1 MRLLFPLLLFHLP
14 SLRPLSGS
22 DGLSGQLK
30 DLQKTLDDW
39 KQKERSY
46 QEKINDEAKEL
57 EKISSK
63 QGLLLKKKDEA
74 MKKIRDLGSLP
85 SDAFDKYQVGWDKA
99 SLYFYSQWWIRDP
112 VLSLKILDSTIIYS
126 PFVLSPQNTSLK
138 QLFSKLEKCN
148 DDLKKYSHVN
158 KKALDQFVNFSDQKE
173 KLLKRKDELDRAHA
187 SIVELMQVL
196 EQR

>member
-1 MRLLFPLLLFHLP
+1 MNCICP
-14 SLRPLSGS
+14 SVL
-22 DGLSGQLK
+22 
-30 DLQKTLDDW
+30 
-39 KQKERSY
+39 
-46 QEKINDEAKEL
+46 IF
-57 EKISSK
+57 SSHC
-63 QGLLLKKKDEA
+63 
-74 MKKIRDLGSLP
+74 LG
-85 SDAFDKYQVGWDKA
+85 K
-99 SLYFYSQWWIRDP
+99 
-112 VLSLKILDSTIIYS
+112 VLHSR
-126 PFVLSPQNTSLK
+126 FQNTSLK

>member
-1 MRLLFPLLLFHLP
+1 M
-14 SLRPLSGS
+14 GS
-22 DGLSGQLK
+22 DFF
-30 DLQKTLDDW
+30 
-39 KQKERSY
+39 
-46 QEKINDEAKEL
+46 
-57 EKISSK
+57 
-63 QGLLLKKKDEA
+63 
-74 MKKIRDLGSLP
+74 LGSRIL
-85 SDAFDKYQVGWDKA
+85 S
-99 SLYFYSQWWIRDP
+99 YFNFLFYLW
-112 VLSLKILDSTIIYS
+112 
-126 PFVLSPQNTSLK
+126 QNTSLK

>member
-1 MRLLFPLLLFHLP
+1 M
-14 SLRPLSGS
+14 
-22 DGLSGQLK
+22 
-30 DLQKTLDDW
+30 
-39 KQKERSY
+39 
-46 QEKINDEAKEL
+46 
-57 EKISSK
+57 
-63 QGLLLKKKDEA
+63 
-74 MKKIRDLGSLP
+74 
-85 SDAFDKYQVGWDKA
+85 
-99 SLYFYSQWWIRDP
+99 
-112 VLSLKILDSTIIYS
+112 SLKILDSTIIYS